1 VGFAGCCPVRAHR
14 ACICAALIN
23 KILEVKASGVVRGL
37 FPQHRIGRLRVC
49 SMYLVLLAVLH
60 QAIKNS
66 VRYSADWRIAV
77 REQAREPERTI

>member
-1 VGFAGCCPVRAHR
+1 
-14 ACICAALIN
+14 
-23 KILEVKASGVVRGL
+23 
-37 FPQHRIGRLRVC
+37 
-49 SMYLVLLAVLH
+49 MYLVLLAVLH